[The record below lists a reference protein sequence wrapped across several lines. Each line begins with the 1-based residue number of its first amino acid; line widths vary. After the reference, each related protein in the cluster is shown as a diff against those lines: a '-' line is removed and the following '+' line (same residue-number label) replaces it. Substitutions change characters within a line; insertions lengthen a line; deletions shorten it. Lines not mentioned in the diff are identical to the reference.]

1 MADKL
6 IGKVT
11 HYFTAIGVGAIKLK
25 GKIKVGDILRF
36 KGATTDFQ
44 QKVISLQYNRQDIKE
59 AKPGQEVGI
68 KTEQRVR
75 EDDKVFL
82 VIEEKKKVSV
92 KKTKKEAKKKREVK
106 KTKRAKKKVVSK
118 KTKRAKSS
126 KKTTKKKTTKRRR

>member
-1 MADKL
+1 MAEKL

-36 KGATTDFQ
+36 KGTTTDFQ
-44 QKVISLQYNRQDIKE
+44 QKVISLQYNRRDIKE
-59 AKPGQEVGI
+59 AKAGQEVGI

-126 KKTTKKKTTKRRR
+126 KKTTKKKTTKRRK

>member
-1 MADKL
+1 MAEKL

-25 GKIKVGDILRF
+25 GKIKVGDVLRF

-82 VIEEKKKVSV
+82 VIEEKKKVAA
-92 KKTKKEAKKKREVK
+92 KKTKKETKKKKEVK
-106 KTKRAKKKVVSK
+106 KTKRAKKKTIDK
-118 KTKRAKSS
+118 KAKKAKSS

>member
-1 MADKL
+1 MAEKL

-82 VIEEKKKVSV
+82 VIEEKKKVAA
-92 KKTKKEAKKKREVK
+92 KKTKKETKKKKEVK
-106 KTKRAKKKVVSK
+106 KTKRAKKKTIDK
-118 KTKRAKSS
+118 KAKKAKSS

>member
-1 MADKL
+1 MAEKL

-82 VIEEKKKVSV
+82 VIEEKKKVAA
-92 KKTKKEAKKKREVK
+92 KKTKKETKKKKEVK
-106 KTKRAKKKVVSK
+106 KTKRAKKKTVDK
-118 KTKRAKSS
+118 KAKKAKSS

>member
-1 MADKL
+1 MAEKL

-82 VIEEKKKVSV
+82 VIEEKKKVAA
-92 KKTKKEAKKKREVK
+92 KKAKKETKKKKEVK
-106 KTKRAKKKVVSK
+106 KTKRVKKKVVSK